1 MNRLILLFIFLL
13 PLLSACNE
21 PTVTPTKGSLNAY
34 TDETLLPLII
44 KEKDAFT
51 ARYPE
56 AKVKVVPLITNEG
69 IEKILNGKIEMFV
82 SPRTFTNDEQKFIND
97 HKVDIKTYNYCYSG
111 IAVIS
116 SRESNISK
124 ISSDDLKDLLKNKGK
139 SSNIK
144 VYIPSENSGIYDFIK
159 DDYLDGQTPSGAVV
173 LAGDKEI
180 KEAVKKQP
188 NSIGLTEFNLVKDT
202 SDLKVIPVGVLNY
215 QTKNIVYYI
224 PHPAYFIHGDYPLTY
239 KIYVFINDKHFGV
252 ATGFTSFLT
261 STEGQKVVL
270 SENLAPGTVPVK
282 LVSHN

>member
-1 MNRLILLFIFLL
+1 MNRFILLFIFIL
-13 PLLSACNE
+13 PLLSACKE
-21 PTVTPTKGSLNAY
+21 PAETPTKGSLTAY

-44 KEKDAFT
+44 KERDAFT

-56 AKVKVVPLITNEG
+56 TSVTVVPLITNEG
-69 IEKILNGKIEMFV
+69 VEKILNGDIEMFI
-82 SPRTFTNDEQKFIND
+82 STRTFTNDEQKFIND
-97 HKVDIKTYNYCYSG
+97 HKIDLKTFNYCYSG
-111 IAVIS
+111 IAVIT
-116 SRESNISK
+116 SRENNISK
-124 ISSDDLKDLLKNKGK
+124 ISSDDLKDLLKGKEK

-159 DDYLDGQTPSGAVV
+159 DDYLEGQVPSGAIVV
-173 LAGDKEI
+173 AGDKEI
-180 KEAVKKQP
+180 KETVQKQP
-188 NSIGLTEFNLVKDT
+188 NSIGLTGFNLVKDT
-202 SDLKVIPVGVLNY
+202 TDLKVIPVGVLNY

-224 PHPAYFIHGDYPLTY
+224 PHPAYFIHGDYPLTV
-239 KIYVFINDKHFGV
+239 KIYVFINEKQFGV

>member
-1 MNRLILLFIFLL
+1 M
-13 PLLSACNE
+13 LSACKE
-21 PTVTPTKGSLNAY
+21 PAETPTKGSLTAY

-44 KEKDAFT
+44 KERDAFT

-56 AKVKVVPLITNEG
+56 TSVTVVPLITNEG
-69 IEKILNGKIEMFV
+69 VEKILNGDIEMFI
-82 SPRTFTNDEQKFIND
+82 STRTFTNDEQKFIND
-97 HKVDIKTYNYCYSG
+97 HKIDLKTFNYCYSG
-111 IAVIS
+111 IAVIT
-116 SRESNISK
+116 SRENNISK
-124 ISSDDLKDLLKNKGK
+124 ISSDDLKDLLKGKEK

-159 DDYLDGQTPSGAVV
+159 DDYLEGQVPSGAIVV
-173 LAGDKEI
+173 AGDKEI
-180 KEAVKKQP
+180 KETVQKQP
-188 NSIGLTEFNLVKDT
+188 NSIGLTGFNLVKDT
-202 SDLKVIPVGVLNY
+202 TDLKVIPVGVLNY

-224 PHPAYFIHGDYPLTY
+224 PHPAYFIHGDYPLTV
-239 KIYVFINDKHFGV
+239 KIYVFINEKQFGV